1 MAAEQN
7 RCPLIRRAAFVL
19 AALVGLVLVVGVVF
33 FFVAAKSYR
42 IPASSMEP
50 TLHCARPGVGCQAD
64 RQDHVIA
71 IRFIW
76 PFRGPRRGDIV
87 AFKTPPRAAVTCGFT
102 GTYVK
107 RVIAL
112 PGETFAERQGAVFV
126 NRRVLREP
134 YVKQRDDRSFPERR
148 VPDGTYFLLGD
159 ARDQSCDSRVWG
171 PVPRKN
177 LIARVVASYW
187 PPRRIGLR

>member
-1 MAAEQN
+1 M
-7 RCPLIRRAAFVL
+7 IRRALFAV
-19 AALVGLVLVVGVVF
+19 AALVGLALVVGVVF
-33 FFVAAKSYR
+33 FFVAAKAYR

-64 RQDHVIA
+64 REDHVLA
-71 IRFIW
+71 IRYMW
-76 PFRGPRRGDIV
+76 PFRGPRRGDVV
-87 AFKTPPRAAVTCGFT
+87 ALKVPARAAAACGMA

-112 PGETFAERQGAVFV
+112 PGESFAEREGAVYV
-126 NRRVLREP
+126 NRHVLREP
-134 YVKQRDDRSFPERR
+134 YVKQRDQRSFRERR
-148 VPDGTYFLLGD
+148 VPEGSYFVLGD

-171 PVPRKN
+171 PVPKKN